1 MLGSDSGESAL
12 SAKPK
17 PAERPVSLPT
27 RQRHACDPYLWLRSV
42 VRPYR
47 ALTQVYCNTFQN
59 EVCATREV
67 VNSAQHAT
75 VEPLRRRSLLRPPAR
90 RLGLSS

>member
-47 ALTQVYCNTFQN
+47 PSLKF
-59 EVCATREV
+59 
-67 VNSAQHAT
+67 T
-75 VEPLRRRSLLRPPAR
+75 VTPSRTESRYEGGCELRPTCHGRAAEAAVFIDPPREGSA
-90 RLGLSS
+90 